1 MKIAKSIFI
10 NPNGLNIESKTKK
23 NNSLSQN
30 VNNKDELPNYNSAIC
45 ILPSFSGKN
54 TGSTISALRKQSNSP
69 QYKFNEADK
78 FDSIPSSFA
87 NCFADKKTN
96 IVGAGSIFS
105 NFFHIDDVLDSYF
118 GDRKNIEVFDPRFL
132 SGEQPPEGY
141 KPVESYD
148 GIKTGSA
155 IIFSPNIFHA
165 RQVDELSKR
174 ETLDGIY
181 VEKPMCINREELKE
195 LEKTVKASKTPLY
208 FGDYFY
214 FGQIAGLRLMGVP
227 MPYKESVNIEFD
239 NSDGKKFTNSI
250 DKAIPFFK
258 NDEIKSI
265 QCNFTEQG
273 ADDILNRQ
281 WLWSRE
287 KGGGVLLDLQVH
299 ASNLLNLMGL
309 ELTNVDSV
317 QAYEYPC
324 HLSKKYNPYREK
336 PLPHIPKME
345 RGKYRPLEEGEAEDK
360 VTVLGKVKGNIPIDI
375 SVAQYEK
382 ERSNNIIIEG
392 KNNQKIR
399 ITIDDFNK
407 HVELLDA
414 DNNVIAKASSN
425 ARSYALMLHHAQT
438 FFNDK
443 ETNKTPMFFDTQK
456 KTLEQIF
463 KIKDMIDENIIALNN
478 GDSAN
483 QDAS

>member
-1 MKIAKSIFI
+1 MKIINSIFI
-10 NPNGLNIESKTKK
+10 NPSIVSIESKPKQK
-23 NNSLSQN
+23 NSLSPQIKTN
-30 VNNKDELPNYNSAIC
+30 YELPNYNSAISVF
-45 ILPSFSGKN
+45 PSFTGKS
-54 TGSTISALRKQSNSP
+54 TQSTISALKKQSKSP
-69 QYKFNEADK
+69 LYKFNEKDK
-78 FDSIPSSFA
+78 FDAIPSSFA

-118 GDRKNIEVFDPRFL
+118 GDRENIQVFDPKF
-132 SGEQPPEGY
+132 SNGDVPPKGY
-141 KPVESYD
+141 TTVQDYEDVKD
-148 GIKTGSA
+148 GSA

-165 RQVDELSKR
+165 KQVKELSER
-174 ETLDGIY
+174 GTLDGIY

-195 LEKTVKASKTPLY
+195 LEKTVKKSKTPLY

-227 MPYKESVNIEFD
+227 MPYKESVNIDFD
-239 NSDGKKFTNSI
+239 NSDGNKFTKSI
-250 DKAIPFFK
+250 DTAIPFFK
-258 NDEIKSI
+258 EDEIASI

-273 ADDILNRQ
+273 ADDILDRQ
-281 WLWSRE
+281 WLWSKE

-309 ELTNVDSV
+309 ELTDIDAVT
-317 QAYEYPC
+317 AEEYPC
-324 HLSKKYNPYREK
+324 HLSKKYNPHREK

-345 RGKYRPLEEGEAEDK
+345 RGKYRPLKDGEAEDK
-360 VTVLGKVKGNIPIDI
+360 VTILGEVNGKIPIDI

-382 ERSNNIIIEG
+382 ERSNNIVIVG
-392 KNNQKIR
+392 KNQQKIK

-407 HVELLDA
+407 HVELLDK
-414 DNNVIAKASSN
+414 DDNVIAKASSN

-463 KIKDMIDENIIALNN
+463 KIKDIIEEEIATNIN
-478 GDSAN
+478 
-483 QDAS
+483 

>member
-1 MKIAKSIFI
+1 MCT
-10 NPNGLNIESKTKK
+10 TK
-23 NNSLSQN
+23 
-30 VNNKDELPNYNSAIC
+30 
-45 ILPSFSGKN
+45 
-54 TGSTISALRKQSNSP
+54 
-69 QYKFNEADK
+69 
-78 FDSIPSSFA
+78 
-87 NCFADKKTN
+87 
-96 IVGAGSIFS
+96 
-105 NFFHIDDVLDSYF
+105 
-118 GDRKNIEVFDPRFL
+118 
-132 SGEQPPEGY
+132 
-141 KPVESYD
+141 
-148 GIKTGSA
+148 
-155 IIFSPNIFHA
+155 
-165 RQVDELSKR
+165 
-174 ETLDGIY
+174 
-181 VEKPMCINREELKE
+181 EELKQ
-195 LEKTVKASKTPLY
+195 LEKTVKKSKTPLY

-239 NSDGKKFTNSI
+239 NSTNKKFTTCI

-258 NDEIKSI
+258 NDEIESI

-273 ADDILNRQ
+273 ADDILDRQ

-309 ELTNVDSV
+309 ELTDIDSV
-317 QAYEYPC
+317 VAEEYPC

-345 RGKYRPLEEGEAEDK
+345 RGKYRPLAEGEAEDK
-360 VTVLGKVKGNIPIDI
+360 VSVVGRVNKNIPIDI

-382 ERSNNIIIEG
+382 ERANNIIIRG
-392 KNNQKIR
+392 KNQQKIR

-407 HVELLDA
+407 HVELLDK
-414 DNNVIAKASSN
+414 DDNVISKASSSV
-425 ARSYALMLHHAQT
+425 RSYALMLHHAQT

-463 KIKDMIDENIIALNN
+463 KIKDIFDEELASSIA
-478 GDSAN
+478 
-483 QDAS
+483 